1 MRRDNNFSR
10 VSRRGRAASLALIA
24 ALLLLAGCSHPDLPP
39 TGTATATPAVA
50 SGDNKDAKAQEAAT
64 KACKEETEKKGFSS
78 VLGIFS
84 RLRRGSTEEQFAA
97 CMKNR
102 GFEVLSAAIS

>member
-1 MRRDNNFSR
+1 MRRDHNFSGVAGR
-10 VSRRGRAASLALIA
+10 DRAASSLALIA
-24 ALLLLAGCSHPDLPP
+24 VLLLAGCSHPDLPP
-39 TGTATATPAVA
+39 TGTATATPAVT
-50 SGDNKDAKAQEAAT
+50 SGDNKDANAQEAAT

-97 CMKNR
+97 CMKKR
-102 GFEVLSAAIS
+102 GFEV